1 MLGVLHFHVVHVC
14 DSTQLNWESQ
24 VTRENAGHC
33 GASVS

>member
-1 MLGVLHFHVVHVC
+1 MLGVFHFHVHVC

-33 GASVS
+33 GAKG